1 MLKTEKIIETN
12 DFKSYL
18 KDIDYLNK
26 LLDRY
31 KKVKLEE
38 SSNYIYEMFYFSQKF
53 NQILS
58 KDNLEPLLR
67 EKLEEVTN
75 NLNLVLKGLGD
86 NTLST
91 IYENHSH
98 AKIISDMDKEK
109 YKDSEY
115 KGEVDRVV
123 FENPVQLYFKKNICR
138 FIVVCIFA
146 FVLINSDKI
155 IPIISNSLI
164 SMSYNLVGVEQVQVN
179 ATRLD
184 NLNKILNS
192 LIKFF
197 STIVILSQNIFIT
210 IDTVYLTCPF
220 MRKSLLKEANDGVDV
235 QNKFISQEAQ
245 QAVVESLEGKVQ
257 RAYEPDKIH
266 RSMSLIDNV
275 KEYVS
280 VNSLDSSINDKV
292 DSLESDIIKCI
303 KQKKNYYKLYEL
315 CAQVEL
321 LYESLI
327 NGVYHE

>member
-179 ATRLD
+179 AARLD
-184 NLNKILNS
+184 NLNHICKFFTNFLSS
-192 LIKFF
+192 LIA
-197 STIVILSQNIFIT
+197 ISQSIFIT
-210 IDTVYLTCPF
+210 LDTFYLTCPF
-220 MRKSLLKEANDGVDV
+220 LRKGLSKEVNGGVEM
-235 QNKFISQEAQ
+235 QSKFISQEAQ
-245 QAVVESLEGKVQ
+245 QAVVESMEGKIQ

-280 VNSLDSSINDKV
+280 VNSLDNSINDKV
-292 DSLESDIIKCI
+292 DSLESDMIKCI

-321 LYESLI
+321 LYESLV
-327 NGVYHE
+327 NGGHDE